1 MARIDRRTVPKE
13 KKKKGFNDSNS
24 HYGVVTHLETDI
36 LHSEVKWDV
45 GSITS
50 DKVPE
55 SDGIHAELFQILKED
70 VVKVLHS
77 VCQQIWKAL

>member
-1 MARIDRRTVPKE
+1 MARIDRTVPKE
-13 KKKKGFNDSNS
+13 KTKKKGFNDLNS
-24 HYGVVTHLETDI
+24 HCGVVTHLGTDI
-36 LHSEVKWDV
+36 LQYEVKWDL

-50 DKVPE
+50 DKVTGG
-55 SDGIHAELFQILKED
+55 DGIHAELFQILKED